1 MSGYDLTT
9 CSGQGRL
16 VGQGVHRAGGVVQGK
31 DEGSIFVTRSG
42 GQLAGVVVLI
52 MYATV
57 RCGKGIVK
65 LCSYDDEE
73 DEEEGHAG
81 LHIAEGVKGRQ
92 RVGGWDGW
100 DGTPDASGVRQSNFD
115 L

>member
-1 MSGYDLTT
+1 M
-9 CSGQGRL
+9 
-16 VGQGVHRAGGVVQGK
+16 GGWCGTGK

-65 LCSYDDEE
+65 LCRYDDEE

-81 LHIAEGVKGRQ
+81 LNIAEGVKGRQ

-100 DGTPDASGVRQSNFD
+100 DGMGRRMRADSPVK